1 MSAGHDLGAFLRA
14 CRAGTEPESVGLTPG
29 PGRRVRGLRRE
40 EVAQLAGLSVD
51 YYTRLEQGRHT
62 SPSESVVE
70 ALVAAMDLDAA
81 AAAHLRDLA
90 RPPRRGAEK
99 PSVQRVRPAV
109 HQLLGSLTEHPA
121 LVLGRRTDVLA
132 SNRLA
137 AELMTDF
144 DALPARRRNYVR
156 WLLLDPAAREVF
168 PDWRTVSAQAV
179 GTLRLD
185 AGRHPADALLEQLVG
200 ELTLNSEEFTRWWT
214 ERNVHQRTHGRK
226 RFHHHLVGELALD
239 FEALSLPGD
248 ADQTLFVYSAE
259 SGSASHERLMVL
271 ASWVAE
277 SPAHGRRPPRT
288 GLAAHGR
295 GAGPGAGPGADAA
308 GG

>member
-1 MSAGHDLGAFLRA
+1 MTASSDLGAFLRA
-14 CRAGTEPESVGLTPG
+14 CRAGTEPESVGLARA

-62 SPSESVVE
+62 SPSDSVVE
-70 ALVAAMDLDAA
+70 ALAGAMHLDAA

-90 RPPRRGAEK
+90 RPPRRGAGP
-99 PSVQRVRPAV
+99 PSVQRVRPAL
-109 HQLLGSLTEHPA
+109 HQLLGSLSEHPA

-132 SNRLA
+132 TNRLA

-168 PDWRTVSAQAV
+168 PDWRTVSAEAV

-200 ELTLNSEEFTRWWT
+200 ELTLGSEEFARWWT
-214 ERNVHQRTHGRK
+214 ERTVHQRTHGRK

-248 ADQTLFVYSAE
+248 PDQTLFVYSAE
-259 SGSASHERLMVL
+259 AGSTSHERLTVL
-271 ASWVAE
+271 ASWVADPRGQQAR
-277 SPAHGRRPPRT
+277 SPRT
-288 GLAAHGR
+288 GPAAQ
-295 GAGPGAGPGADAA
+295 
-308 GG
+308 GGGEPDPQGTRRSAR

>member
-1 MSAGHDLGAFLRA
+1 MTAGHDLGAFLRA
-14 CRAGTEPESVGLTPG
+14 CRAATEPESVGLTPG

-40 EVAQLAGLSVD
+40 EVAHLAGLSVD
-51 YYTRLEQGRHT
+51 YYSRLEQGRHT
-62 SPSESVVE
+62 SPSDSVVE
-70 ALVAAMDLDAA
+70 ALVAAMGLDAA
-81 AAAHLRDLA
+81 AATHLRDLA
-90 RPPRRGAEK
+90 RPPRRGAER

-144 DALPARRRNYVR
+144 DALPAPRRNYVR

-185 AGRHPADALLEQLVG
+185 AGRHPADGLLEQLLG

-214 ERNVHQRTHGRK
+214 ERTVHERTHGRK
-226 RFHHHLVGELALD
+226 RFHHHLVGELVLD

-248 ADQTLFVYSAE
+248 PDQTLFVYSAE
-259 SGSASHERLMVL
+259 AGSASHERLTDL
-271 ASWVAE
+271 ASRVAE
-277 SPAHGRRPPRT
+277 FREGRPR
-288 GLAAHGR
+288 ARRSDPVARGR
-295 GAGPGAGPGADAA
+295 GSEAGSEA
-308 GG
+308 GGE